1 MWGLIRKDLY
11 SLSSSVKSIVL
22 LMIVFGVIF
31 IPQSGGFAFISVTV
45 FIMASLVISTISLDN
60 AVMWDKYALTL
71 PLSRQDIVKSKYV
84 LLLLLSI
91 IGAVIGLV
99 ACAIYETVVNE
110 NSLAEMLQMGL
121 LMATM
126 AVAIFSIV
134 LPIIYKYG
142 VEKARMLMVLCIFLP
157 VVVVLSLV
165 YFAENSSVDLAF
177 LDGPLLTVLAMLIAA
192 AAFIVSYFISVR
204 IYSRQDL

>member
-11 SLSSSVKSIVL
+11 SLSGSVKSIVL

-31 IPQSGGFAFISVTV
+31 IPQSGGLAFISVTV

-60 AVMWDKYALTL
+60 AVKWDKYALTL

-84 LLLLLSI
+84 LLLLLSV

-99 ACAIYETVVNE
+99 ACAIYEIVVNE
-110 NSLAEMLQMGL
+110 NLPAEMLQMGL

-142 VEKARMLMVLCIFLP
+142 VEKARVLMMLCIFLP

-165 YFAENSSVDLAF
+165 YLAENSGVDLAF
-177 LDGPLLTVLAMLIAA
+177 LDGPLLTVLTMLIAA

-204 IYSRQDL
+204 IYTRQDL

>member
-91 IGAVIGLV
+91 IGVVIGLA

>member
-99 ACAIYETVVNE
+99 ACAIYETIVNE

>member
-31 IPQSGGFAFISVTV
+31 IPQSGGLAFISVTV

-60 AVMWDKYALTL
+60 AVKWDKYALTL

-110 NSLAEMLQMGL
+110 NSLAEML

-134 LPIIYKYG
+134 LPIIYK
-142 VEKARMLMVLCIFLP
+142 
-157 VVVVLSLV
+157 
-165 YFAENSSVDLAF
+165 
-177 LDGPLLTVLAMLIAA
+177 
-192 AAFIVSYFISVR
+192 
-204 IYSRQDL
+204 

>member
-31 IPQSGGFAFISVTV
+31 IPQSGGLAFISVTV

-60 AVMWDKYALTL
+60 AVKWDKYALTL

-134 LPIIYKYG
+134 LPIIYK
-142 VEKARMLMVLCIFLP
+142 
-157 VVVVLSLV
+157 
-165 YFAENSSVDLAF
+165 
-177 LDGPLLTVLAMLIAA
+177 
-192 AAFIVSYFISVR
+192 
-204 IYSRQDL
+204 